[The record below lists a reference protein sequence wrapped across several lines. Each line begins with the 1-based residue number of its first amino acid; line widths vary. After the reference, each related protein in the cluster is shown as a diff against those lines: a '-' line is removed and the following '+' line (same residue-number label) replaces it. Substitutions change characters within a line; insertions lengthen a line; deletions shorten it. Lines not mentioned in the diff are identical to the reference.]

1 MRILTLLFLFLSNP
15 LFASFQM
22 NERMQQSYTHIIN
35 LEFEAAN
42 HLLHIEQIEHPDNAI
57 LFLHHNY
64 IDFLTVLIGEEEKFF
79 STAKD
84 LKSDRI
90 DFIQQG
96 DDSSPYYLY
105 AQAEVHLQWA
115 FARLKFEEYLTAA
128 YEIQKAYSLLE
139 KNQEQFPDFKLN
151 LKGLGLLHTLVGAI
165 PEKYQW
171 VIKLV
176 GMEGSVELGLSE
188 LKSLLKDEEMGLY
201 HSEILFLTAFL
212 QLNMTND
219 EIAYKQLLD
228 DIGSKYSDNYLLNF
242 AAARLSHALGENDLC
257 VKVLE
262 NRPTIQGKLSFHYL
276 DYLLGMSYLYKLEYE
291 KSKVYFT
298 LFLSNFK
305 GNNYIKSAY
314 HKLAWIFFLQ
324 GEDNNYFELVKA
336 KGIASIDEDKVA
348 LKEANSAIKNKYH
361 TCSRLL
367 RTRLLY
373 DGGYYDEALL
383 EISSVKILKKYSGFY
398 DEYWYRL
405 ARIKS
410 KLNYEDVV
418 VITNYQKSY
427 DLGIADNQSTNYYAP
442 MSALQIGL
450 IYEKQNKFNQAKIYF
465 EKCLSLSDF
474 DYERGIHQKAKAGLV
489 RVTN

>member
-1 MRILTLLFLFLSNP
+1 MT
-15 LFASFQM
+15 
-22 NERMQQSYTHIIN
+22 ERMQKSYTHIIN

-42 HLLHIEQIEHPDNAI
+42 KLLQLEQFEHPDNRI
-57 LFLHHNY
+57 FVLHQNY
-64 IDFLTVLIGEEEKFF
+64 IDFLTVLIGEDKDFF

-151 LKGLGLLHTLVGAI
+151 IKGLGLLHTLVGAI

-171 VIKLV
+171 VLNLV
-176 GMEGSVELGLSE
+176 GMVGGVELGLSE
-188 LKSLLKDEEMGLY
+188 LKSLLKDEKMKMY
-201 HSEILFLTAFL
+201 HSEVLFLTTFL

-219 EIAYKQLLD
+219 EMAYKQLLD
-228 DIGSKYSDNYLLNF
+228 NIGSEYSNNYLLNF

-262 NRPTIQGKLSFHYL
+262 NRPAAEGKYPFHYL
-276 DYLLGMSYLYKLEYE
+276 DYLQAMSYLYKLDYE
-291 KSKVYFT
+291 KSEM
-298 LFLSNFK
+298 LFNRFLKNFK

-314 HKLAWIFFLQ
+314 QKLAWIAFLQ
-324 GEDNNYFELVKA
+324 EKSDEKMIYLEKIKSEGSAF
-336 KGIASIDEDKVA
+336 IDEDKVA
-348 LKEANSAIKNKYH
+348 LKDAERNHINSPK
-361 TCSRLL
+361 LL
-367 RTRLLY
+367 RARLLY
-373 DGGYYDEALL
+373 DGGYYKKAH
-383 EISSVKILKKYSGFY
+383 LKLTSENKLSDYAGVF
-398 DEYWYRL
+398 DEYYYRL
-405 ARIKS
+405 ARIES
-410 KLNYEDVV
+410 KLKYSDAQ
-418 VITNYQKSY
+418 VIAQYQKAF
-427 DLGIADNQSTNYYAP
+427 DIGKKSTNYYAP

-450 IYEKQNKFNQAKIYF
+450 ISEKKDKLNQAKIYF

-474 DYERGIHQKAKAGLV
+474 DYERGIQQKAKAGLV

>member
-35 LEFEAAN
+35 LEFEVAN
-42 HLLHIEQIEHPDNAI
+42 KLLQIEQIEHPDNGI
-57 LFLHHNY
+57 LVLHQNY
-64 IDFLTVLIGEEEKFF
+64 IDFLTILIGEDEDFF

-128 YEIQKAYSLLE
+128 YEIQKAYSLLK
-139 KNQEQFPDFKLN
+139 KNHEQFPDFKLN
-151 LKGLGLLHTLVGAI
+151 IKGLGLLHALVGAI

-171 VIKLV
+171 VISLV
-176 GMEGSVELGLSE
+176 GMEGDVELGLSE
-188 LKSLLKDEEMGLY
+188 LKSLLKNEEMELY
-201 HSEILFLTAFL
+201 HSEILFLTTFL
-212 QLNMTND
+212 QLNMTDD

-228 DIGSKYSDNYLLNF
+228 DIGSECFNNYLLNF

-262 NRPTIQGKLSFHYL
+262 NRPAAEGKYPFHYL
-276 DYLLGMSYLYKLEYE
+276 DYLQGMSYLYTLDYE
-291 KSKVYFT
+291 KSEMYFN
-298 LFLSNFK
+298 LFIKNFK

-314 HKLAWIFFLQ
+314 QKLSWIAFLQ
-324 GEDNNYFELVKA
+324 EKNVAKASYFKKIKSEGQA
-336 KGIASIDEDKVA
+336 FIDEDKVA
-348 LKEANSAIKNKYH
+348 LKEPEKNYLNSPK
-361 TCSRLL
+361 LL
-367 RTRLLY
+367 RARLLY
-373 DGGYYDEALL
+373 DGGYYEKAHL
-383 EISSVKILKKYSGFY
+383 ELTSVIKLSNYAGFF
-398 DEYWYRL
+398 DEYYYRL
-405 ARIKS
+405 ARIES
-410 KLNYEDVV
+410 KLKYSDAQ
-418 VITNYQKSY
+418 VISQYQKAF
-427 DLGIADNQSTNYYAP
+427 DIGKKSTNYYAP

-450 IYEKQNKFNQAKIYF
+450 ILEKQNKLNQAKIYF

-474 DYERGIHQKAKAGLV
+474 DYERGIHQKAKVGLV
-489 RVTN
+489 RVIN

>member
-1 MRILTLLFLFLSNP
+1 MRILTLLFLFLSNS

-42 HLLHIEQIEHPDNAI
+42 KLLQIEQIEHPDNGI
-57 LFLHHNY
+57 LVLHQNY
-64 IDFLTVLIGEEEKFF
+64 IDFLTILIGEEEKFF

-90 DFIQQG
+90 DFIKEG

-139 KNQEQFPDFKLN
+139 KNKEQFPDFKLN
-151 LKGLGLLHTLVGAI
+151 IKGLGLLHTLVGAI

-171 VIKLV
+171 VINLV
-176 GMEGSVELGLSE
+176 GMEGGVELGLSE
-188 LKSLLKDEEMGLY
+188 LKSLLKDEEMEMY
-201 HSEILFLTAFL
+201 HSEVLFLTAFL

-219 EIAYKQLLD
+219 EVAYKQLLD
-228 DIGSKYSDNYLLNF
+228 DIGSEYSDNYLLNF

-257 VKVLE
+257 IKVLE
-262 NRPTIQGKLSFHYL
+262 NRPDDQGKYPFHYL
-276 DYLLGMSYLYKLEYE
+276 DYLQGMSFLYTLDYE
-291 KSKVYFT
+291 KSEMYFNR
-298 LFLSNFK
+298 FLKGFK

-314 HKLAWIFFLQ
+314 QKLAWIAFLQ
-324 GEDNNYFELVKA
+324 EKSDGKMSYLQKIKSEGRAF
-336 KGIASIDEDKVA
+336 IDEDKVA
-348 LKEANSAIKNKYH
+348 LKEAENNHLNSPK
-361 TCSRLL
+361 LL
-367 RTRLLY
+367 RARLLY
-373 DGGYYDEALL
+373 DGGCYEKAHL
-383 EISSVKILKKYSGFY
+383 ELASKNKSSDYAGFF
-398 DEYWYRL
+398 DEYYYRL
-405 ARIKS
+405 ARIES
-410 KLNYEDVV
+410 KLKYLDEQ
-418 VITNYQKSY
+418 VITQYQKAF
-427 DLGIADNQSTNYYAP
+427 DLGKKSSNYYAP

-474 DYERGIHQKAKAGLV
+474 DYERGIHQKAKVGLV

>member
-1 MRILTLLFLFLSNP
+1 MRILTLLFLFLTNP
-15 LFASFQM
+15 LYASFHM
-22 NERMQQSYTHIIN
+22 NERMQQSYIHIIN

-42 HLLHIEQIEHPDNAI
+42 KLLQIEQKEYPDNAI
-57 LFLHHNY
+57 LILHQNY
-64 IDFLTVLIGEEEKFF
+64 IDFLTVLIGEEEEFF
-79 STAKD
+79 STAKA
-84 LKSDRI
+84 LKSARI
-90 DFIQQG
+90 DLIRDG
-96 DDSSPYYLY
+96 DDSSPYYLF

-115 FARLKFEEYLTAA
+115 FARIKFEEYLTAA

-139 KNQEQFPDFKLN
+139 KNKEQFPDFKLN
-151 LKGLGLLHTLVGAI
+151 IKGLGLLHTLVGAI

-171 VIKLV
+171 VTNLV

-188 LKSLLKDEEMGLY
+188 LKCLLKDEEMEMY
-201 HSEILFLTAFL
+201 HSEIIFLTAFL

-242 AAARLSHALGENDLC
+242 AAARLSHALGVNDLC

-262 NRPTIQGKLSFHYL
+262 NRPTIQGKFSFHYL

-314 HKLAWIFFLQ
+314 HKLAWISFLQ

-361 TCSRLL
+361 THSRLL

-410 KLNYEDVV
+410 KLNYNYVV
-418 VITNYQKSY
+418 VITSYQKSY
-427 DLGIADNQSTNYYAP
+427 DLGIVDNQSTNYYAP

-450 IYEKQNKFNQAKIYF
+450 IYEKRNDNKKAAIYF
-465 EKCLSLSDF
+465 ERCLSLSNF
-474 DYERGIHQKAKAGLV
+474 DYERGIHQKAKIGLV
-489 RVTN
+489 RLAN